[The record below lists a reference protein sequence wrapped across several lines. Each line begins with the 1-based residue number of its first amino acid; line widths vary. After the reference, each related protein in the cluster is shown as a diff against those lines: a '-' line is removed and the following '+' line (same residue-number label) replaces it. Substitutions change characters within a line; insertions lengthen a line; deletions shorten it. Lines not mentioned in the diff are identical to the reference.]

1 MMLGICLE
9 NPSNSEIKMNI
20 SFFSS
25 DNGSS
30 TKAGRFCSTI
40 IACMHFQY
48 WNDRIRKKTLFMSIA
63 SPDRAK
69 KFSRVVE
76 FQKCLIRPAGRSTTS
91 RGGSTCAWTGG
102 LLLCWYDPTGKVHLN
117 KIAYDILG
125 EEMVL
130 ICLWWFFSGF
140 SEGEMWLGPGMISCH
155 LRKWLGLYMLYTW
168 MITYGDPF
176 KVTTLKER
184 YQLAVGIFA
193 MFWDNCSA
201 TSIHRWRVSQEI
213 NCLSRVFLSFVVV
226 WRWNSPLYRP
236 FFGDAKCHSYT
247 WVLPPIPATNSCK
260 FDSTYQYRL
269 LQYFSWKLSYIN
281 IDFPQFLGC
290 VSHAQE
296 YVIFLGRITVIR
308 SKATIKLMM
317 VSG

>member
-1 MMLGICLE
+1 MQYHNCMYAFSILE
-9 NPSNSEIKMNI
+9 WPHPKEDFVHVDRFPWSRKKILTGRRVSKMPHTTCRKINDVKRRKHVCVNRRPSFVLIWSHGQS
-20 SFFSS
+20 SFF
-25 DNGSS
+25 
-30 TKAGRFCSTI
+30 
-40 IACMHFQY
+40 
-48 WNDRIRKKTLFMSIA
+48 
-63 SPDRAK
+63 
-69 KFSRVVE
+69 
-76 FQKCLIRPAGRSTTS
+76 
-91 RGGSTCAWTGG
+91 
-102 LLLCWYDPTGKVHLN
+102 N

-226 WRWNSPLYRP
+226 WRWNSPLCRP